1 MATNQEKLD
10 ALAKNTFTKGDGAYQ
25 NKFIEN
31 GFSKRDGAYTNGIIG
46 DGNRQ
51 GAAIL
56 AAVNQ
61 LKEAAGLAATRADV
75 SALGGKVDA
84 LDGLLRSREEG
95 APVDAAAVAAQILEL
110 LPDDIA
116 DDVVE
121 ALARRLTPEGA

>member
-10 ALAKNTFTKGDGAYQ
+10 GLVKTTFTKGDGAYQ
-25 NKFIEN
+25 NKFIEQ

-75 SALGGKVDA
+75 NVLGGKLDA
-84 LDGLLRSREEG
+84 LNGLLQAREGG
-95 APVDAAAVAAQILEL
+95 AGIDASAVAAQIVEL

-116 DDVVE
+116 DDVIE
-121 ALARRLTPEGA
+121 ALARRLNPEGA